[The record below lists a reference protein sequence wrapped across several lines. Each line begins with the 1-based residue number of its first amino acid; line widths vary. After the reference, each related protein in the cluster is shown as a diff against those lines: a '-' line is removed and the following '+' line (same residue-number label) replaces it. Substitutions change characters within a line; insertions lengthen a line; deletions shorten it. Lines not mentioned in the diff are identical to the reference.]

1 MIRARWT
8 RVVANSFALAVALS
22 AARSLGAQGTITGR
36 ITSEVNQPIAD
47 ARVLVIG
54 STVSAVTGEDGKY
67 TLKGIANGSV
77 EIQALRVGF
86 RSEKK
91 TVVVASGASVT
102 ADFVLKQAIAQLDEV
117 VTTATGQQRQVEL
130 GNSVQTLGN
139 VAKNVE
145 NTPVMSI
152 QDLLVA
158 KAPGVNV
165 LQGSVVGAAPT
176 IRVRGVSSI
185 NLSNAPI
192 WVVDGVRYITTQGAS
207 SAGSTP
213 ISLLNSLTPEEIED
227 IEIVKG
233 PSAATLYGTNAANG
247 VVVVTTKKGRSGS
260 TQVELQ
266 RRDAHDRR
274 SQSIPGAVREL
285 GPHAGG
291 ADARTSAASCRSCRR
306 PGSRS
311 LRARRASR
319 TA

>member
-8 RVVANSFALAVALS
+8 RVVANSLALAVALS
-22 AARSLGAQGTITGR
+22 AARSLGAQGIITGR

-67 TLKGIANGSV
+67 TLKNMPNGSI

-91 TVVVASGASVT
+91 TVAVT
-102 ADFVLKQAIAQLDEV
+102 GTTVTVDFVLKQAIAQLDEV
-117 VTTATGQQRQVEL
+117 VTTATGQQRRVEL
-130 GNSVQTLGN
+130 GNSIQTLGN
-139 VAKNVE
+139 VTKNVE
-145 NTPVMSI
+145 NTAVMSI
-152 QDLLVA
+152 QDLLIA

-233 PSAATLYGTNAANG
+233 SSS
-247 VVVVTTKKGRSGS
+247 RR
-260 TQVELQ
+260 Q
-266 RRDAHDRR
+266 R
-274 SQSIPGAVREL
+274 
-285 GPHAGG
+285 
-291 ADARTSAASCRSCRR
+291 
-306 PGSRS
+306 RS
-311 LRARRASR
+311 LRSFR
-319 TA
+319 TT